1 MLFKM
6 LRISGHFFCCPF
18 SMPMENTN
26 ALHEK
31 FMRIAIEL
39 SKKNILESLGGPFGA
54 VVVRNNEIIAQSA
67 NRVLTTNDPTAHAE
81 VCAIRLACAKLNTPD
96 LTGCVIYTSCE
107 PCPMCLSAIYWS
119 RISTIYY
126 ANTKT
131 DAGDIGFDDQFI
143 YEELKKPKAAR
154 SLPVVQLM
162 RDEAQQ
168 VFKLWSQTAMKSDS

>member
-1 MLFKM
+1 M
-6 LRISGHFFCCPF
+6 H
-18 SMPMENTN
+18 MENTST
-26 ALHEK
+26 LHEK

-39 SKKNILESLGGPFGA
+39 SEKNIMEGLGGPFGA

-67 NRVLTTNDPTAHAE
+67 NRVQTTNDPTAHAE
-81 VCAIRLACAKLNTPD
+81 VCAIRFACAKLNTPD

-131 DAGDIGFDDQFI
+131 DANDIGFDDQFI

-154 SLPVVQLM
+154 SLPVIQLM

-168 VFKLWSQTAMKSDS
+168 AFKLWSQTAIKSDT